1 MMQYGFFI
9 DLSRCTGC
17 NACTIA
23 CKQWHDIDPGPVK
36 WMRVHQW
43 ETGVFPEVGLRILP
57 LMCAHC
63 QMPLCLDAC
72 PNRAIYKE
80 DKYGAVLV
88 DPAKC
93 NGARKCWQACPYGA
107 PQFENDGPDAKMSKC
122 NMCIDRLEQGQAP
135 ICVLSCSL
143 RALEFGPLE
152 ELQNKFGDVAN
163 NQHGIQKDRAPCRLN
178 CPAGLDVQG
187 YVEKIA
193 EGKMDQALA
202 VIRRTTPFAGV
213 LGRVC
218 THPCESAC
226 FRRRFDDTVAICALK
241 RAVADYEQRQ
251 GRPKAAP
258 QPITQKHRVAVIGAG
273 PAGLS
278 CAYDL
283 IHAGYAVTV
292 FEARKKSGGL
302 LRYGISEERLPR
314 NVLDDEVAYIEELG
328 VEIRTGTPVKDL
340 ESIFSQGYAALF
352 LGIGVFSKAQAK
364 AGGGAVDHPN
374 LLRQADADLPVNPKT
389 LQTAD
394 PRVFAGGD
402 LVTGPTDAVSAMTQG
417 KAAAASI
424 DRFLKGRDVAA
435 GGAVDTYSR
444 QSPTSDAPARY
455 DRKRYGGDDRVFDL
469 ETAVAQARRCLRCG
483 TLRPSL
489 VIRPE
494 MPKKRIVPWDPAE
507 ALALWRQRNP
517 ETEQDLPPVYGD
529 ADDVLHPPGPGM
541 IGRDKLVLKPRN
553 TDEALWY
560 TTDDE

>member
-1 MMQYGFFI
+1 MTQYGFFI

-17 NACTIA
+17 HACTIA

-43 ETGVFPEVGLRILP
+43 ETGVFPGIGLRILP

-63 QMPLCLDAC
+63 QRPLCLDAC

-93 NGARKCWQACPYGA
+93 SGARKCWQVCPYGA
-107 PQFENDGPDAKMSKC
+107 PQFEDDGPNAKMSKC

-152 ELQNKFGDVAN
+152 ELQNKFGDGADDK
-163 NQHGIQKDRAPCRLN
+163 HGIRKDRAPCRLA

-193 EGKMDQALA
+193 EGRMDQALA
-202 VIRRTTPFAGV
+202 VIRRATPFAGV

-226 FRRRFDDTVAICALK
+226 FRKRFDDTVAICDLK
-241 RAVADYEQRQ
+241 RAVADFEHLQ
-251 GRPKAAP
+251 GRPEAAP
-258 QPITQKHRVAVIGAG
+258 LPVTQKQKVAVIGAG

-278 CAYDL
+278 CAYDV
-283 IHAGYAVTV
+283 IQAGYAVTV

-302 LRYGISEERLPR
+302 LRYGICEERLPG
-314 NVLDDEVAYIEELG
+314 NVLDDEVAYIEALG
-328 VEIRTGTPVKDL
+328 VEIRTRTPIKDL

-352 LGIGVFSKAQAK
+352 LGIGVSPKAQVK
-364 AGGGAVDHPN
+364 AGGAVDHPN
-374 LLRQADADLPVNPKT
+374 LLRHAGADLPVNPKT

-394 PRVFAGGD
+394 PRIFAGGD
-402 LVTGPTDAVSAMTQG
+402 FVTGPTDAVNAMAQG
-417 KAAAASI
+417 KTAAASI
-424 DRFLKGRDVAA
+424 TRFLKGQDVAA
-435 GGAVDTYSR
+435 GGAVDTYRR
-444 QSPTSDAPARY
+444 QSPTPDAPDKY
-455 DRKRYGGDDRVFDL
+455 DRERYSGGDRVFDL
-469 ETAVAQARRCLRCG
+469 ETAVDQARRCLQCG
-483 TLRPSL
+483 TLMPSL
-489 VIRPE
+489 VIRPQ
-494 MPKKRIVPWDPAE
+494 MPKKQIVPWNPTE
-507 ALALWRQRNP
+507 ALVLWRQRNP
-517 ETEQDLPPVYGD
+517 AQQEDLPPVYED
-529 ADDVLHPPGPGM
+529 ADDVFRAPEPGM

-553 TDEALWY
+553 TNEALWY